1 MKADVV
7 VVGGGV
13 TGASAAYHLAAAGAE
28 VVARRAARPQ
38 HAGLGAQ
45 RRRPARPDPAR
56 AVPRARRGV
65 GARVRARPSAL
76 MQAAIRY
83 WRELEHELD
92 VDLEVNVS
100 GGLIVAADDAQLRDL
115 ERKAAIERSF
125 GVETELLDRDGLRR
139 IAPYVSDRM
148 AGGLFCPLEGR
159 ANPLLAA
166 PALARAALPRAAPR
180 CSPRTDGARARAD
193 ARRRV
198 PALDRRRPDRVR
210 PRRRLRGRRG
220 GGRRGARGRCLS
232 RFERWPLM
240 VSATEPAP
248 PLVDH
253 LVYFAGGRLTL
264 KQARRGTILI
274 GGGWAGDGSTTAT
287 GRLATDFPGWPRTC
301 ASRSRSFRR
310 SRQLAAPHVARRVP
324 RAPRRT
330 ARDRRAAPGLR
341 RRPLPV
347 PRLHLRPVRS
357 GGSPHGSPSARSPRS
372 TSARSRLRAS
382 SEVERRD
389 RLDGSRDRDR
399 LERRRGSEP
408 VLLGER
414 HPRPPRPRDPPAPG
428 RSSGPGSGPCR
439 RASRA

>member
-28 VVARRAARPQ
+28 VVLVERHDLNTQASGRNAGGLHGQIQLEPFLEHGEAWAREWGPS
-38 HAGLGAQ
+38 L
-45 RRRPARPDPAR
+45 
-56 AVPRARRGV
+56 
-65 GARVRARPSAL
+65 RV

-139 IAPYVSDRM
+139 IASYVSDRM

-166 PALARAALPRAAPR
+166 PALARAASARGATLLPRIDVHALE
-180 CSPRTDGARARAD
+180 RTPGGGFRLSTGAG
-193 ARRRV
+193 
-198 PALDRRRPDRVR
+198 PIECDRVVDCA
-210 PRRRLRGRRG
+210 
-220 GGRRGARGRCLS
+220 GAEAGEVAALAGVA
-232 RFERWPLM
+232 FQVQRWPLM

-274 GGGWAGDGSTTAT
+274 GGGWAATVDRAT
-287 GRLATDFPGWPRTC
+287 GRLATDFPGLAENLRLAVEVVPDVAGSSLLRTWQGVC
-301 ASRSRSFRR
+301 
-310 SRQLAAPHVARRVP
+310 
-324 RAPRRT
+324 
-330 ARDRRAAPGLR
+330 PGLPDE
-341 RRPLPV
+341 RPAIGELLPGFV
-347 PRLHLRPVRS
+347 VALFPFLGFTCGPYVGRVAARLALGAEPEIDL
-357 GGSPHGSPSARSPRS
+357 SPFAPAR
-372 TSARSRLRAS
+372 
-382 SEVERRD
+382 
-389 RLDGSRDRDR
+389 
-399 LERRRGSEP
+399 
-408 VLLGER
+408 LL
-414 HPRPPRPRDPPAPG
+414 
-428 RSSGPGSGPCR
+428 
-439 RASRA
+439 